1 MEKSNDELY
10 HERLQRVK
18 DVVELKVP
26 DRVPIVSPVQA
37 FTYWYAGVTLKDA
50 MYDYEVARNA
60 ARKFCLDFQ
69 PDLDFGPVLMYP
81 ARVMDILGLQWFR
94 WPGHGIS
101 DNAMY
106 QFIEGEYMK
115 EDEYDEFIYDP
126 GHFMMTKWIP
136 RSFGK
141 LGGLSEF
148 PAMRGSMWYGWLGT
162 VPPFANSPDLWN
174 ALEALKKAGKE
185 ISRWFSSLDQYKQEI
200 KAEGFPIAYGGWAF
214 APFDLL
220 GDTLRG
226 VRGIFPDMIQQPDK
240 LIEAV
245 EKMVPIAIEGGS
257 VAADANDP
265 PMAWIWLHKGSDEF
279 MSVEQFKTF
288 YWPSLKKLICGLID
302 NGVIPV
308 VYGEGNETSRLEY
321 YTEIPKGKAIFHFAT
336 TDIFKAKD
344 ILKDVACISGN
355 LPNPLMATGTP
366 DDVKEYCKKLIDYC
380 GKDGGYIMDTSALLD
395 EARPENVR
403 AMFEFTREYGIYG

>member
-1 MEKSNDELY
+1 MGNSNDEKY
-10 HERLQRVK
+10 QQRLQRVK
-18 DVVELKVP
+18 DVVALKVP

-37 FTYWYAGVTLKDA
+37 FTYWYAGVTLKEA
-50 MYDYEVARNA
+50 MYDYEVARKA
-60 ARKFCLDFQ
+60 ARKFCLDFK

-81 ARVMDILGLQWFR
+81 AKVMDILGLQWFR

-101 DNAMY
+101 ENAMY

-126 GHFMMTKWIP
+126 GHFMMSKWMP
-136 RSFGK
+136 RSFGN
-141 LGGLSEF
+141 LGGLSDF

-162 VPPFANSPDLWN
+162 VLPFAGSAKLWD
-174 ALEALKKAGKE
+174 ALEVLKKAAEE
-185 ISRWFSSLDQYKQEI
+185 IQRWFASLDQYKQEI
-200 KAEGFPIAYGGWAF
+200 KAEGFPISYGGWAF

-226 VRGIFPDMIQQPDK
+226 VRGIFPDIIQQPEK
-240 LIEAV
+240 LLAAV

-279 MSVEQFKTF
+279 MSVAQFKTF
-288 YWPSLKKLICGLID
+288 YWPSLKALICGLID

-308 VYGEGNETSRLEY
+308 VYGEGNETSRLEF

-344 ILKDVACISGN
+344 VLKDVACISGN
-355 LPNPLMATGTP
+355 LPNSLLATGNP
-366 DDVKEYCKKLIDYC
+366 EDVRAYCKKLIDYC
-380 GKDGGYIMDTSALLD
+380 GRGGGYIMDTSALLD
-395 EARPENVR
+395 EAKVENVK
-403 AMFEFTREYGIYG
+403 AMFDFTREYGAY

>member
-1 MEKSNDELY
+1 MGKSNDECY
-10 HERLQRVK
+10 RERLQRVK
-18 DVVELKVP
+18 DVVALRVP

-60 ARKFCLDFQ
+60 ARKFCMDFQ

-81 ARVMDILGLQWFR
+81 AKVMDILGLQWFR

-101 DNAMY
+101 ENAMY

-126 GHFMMTKWIP
+126 GQFMMTKWIP
-136 RSFGK
+136 RSFGN

-162 VPPFANSPDLWN
+162 VPPFAGSPDLWE
-174 ALEALKKAGKE
+174 ALETLKKAGEE
-185 ISRWFSSLDQYKQEI
+185 INRWFASLDRYKQEI
-200 KAEGFPIAYGGWAF
+200 KKEGFPISYGGWAF

-240 LIEAV
+240 LLEAV

-257 VAADANDP
+257 VAAGANDP

-288 YWPSLKKLICGLID
+288 YWPSLKALICGLID

-321 YTEIPKGKAIFHFAT
+321 YTEIPKGKAIFHFAA

-344 ILKDVACISGN
+344 VLKDVACISGN
-355 LPNPLMATGTP
+355 LPNSLLATGNP
-366 DDVKEYCKKLIDYC
+366 DDVRAYCKKLIDYC

-395 EARPENVR
+395 EAKVENVK
-403 AMFEFTREYGIYG
+403 AMFEFTREYGVY

>member
-10 HERLQRVK
+10 HERLHRVK
-18 DVVELKVP
+18 DVVALKVP

-50 MYDYEVARNA
+50 MYNYEIARKA

-81 ARVMDILGLQWFR
+81 AKVMDILGLQWFR

-101 DNAMY
+101 ENAMY

-115 EDEYDEFIYDP
+115 EDEYDDFIYDP
-126 GHFMMTKWIP
+126 GHFMMTKWMP
-136 RSFGK
+136 RSFGN
-141 LGGLSEF
+141 LAGLAEF

-162 VPPFANSPDLWN
+162 VPPFAGSPNLWD
-174 ALEALKKAGKE
+174 ALETLKKAGEE
-185 ISRWFSSLDQYKQEI
+185 IGRWFASLDLYKREI
-200 KAEGFPIAYGGWAF
+200 KEAGFPISYGGWAF

-226 VRGIFPDMIQQPDK
+226 VRGIFPDMIEQPKK
-240 LIEAV
+240 LLEAV
-245 EKMVPIAIEGGS
+245 EKMIPIAVEGGS
-257 VAADANDP
+257 VAAEANDP

-288 YWPSLKKLICGLID
+288 YWPSLKALICGLID

-321 YTEIPKGKAIFHFAT
+321 YTEIPRGKSIFHFAA

-344 ILKDVACISGN
+344 VLKDVACISGN
-355 LPNPLMATGTP
+355 LPNSLLATGTP
-366 DDVKEYCKKLIDYC
+366 DDVKAYCKKLIDYC

-395 EARPENVR
+395 EAKVENVK
-403 AMFEFTREYGIYG
+403 AMFEFTREYGVY

>member
-1 MEKSNDELY
+1 MGKSNDELY
-10 HERLQRVK
+10 QERLQRVK
-18 DVVELKVP
+18 DVVALKVP

-37 FTYWYAGVTLKDA
+37 FTYFYAGVTLKDA

-81 ARVMDILGLQWFR
+81 AKVMDILGLKWFR
-94 WPGHGIS
+94 WPGHDIG
-101 DNAMY
+101 DNTMY
-106 QFIEGEYMK
+106 QFIEGEYMLG
-115 EDEYDEFIYDP
+115 DEYDEFIFDP
-126 GHFMMTKWIP
+126 GQFMMNKWIP
-136 RSFGK
+136 RSFGNLAGMK
-141 LGGLSEF
+141 QF

-162 VPPFANSPDLWN
+162 VPPFAESSDLWN
-174 ALEALKKAGKE
+174 ALETLKSAGKE
-185 ISRWFSSLDQYKQEI
+185 IGYWFASLDQYKQEI
-200 KAEGFPIAYGGWAF
+200 KAEGFPISYGGWAF

-226 VRGIFPDMIQQPDK
+226 VRGIFIDMIRQPDK

-257 VAADANDP
+257 VAAEANDP

-302 NGVIPV
+302 KGVIPV

-355 LPNPLMATGTP
+355 LPNSLMTTGTP
-366 DDVKEYCKKLIDYC
+366 DDVREYCKKLIDYC

-395 EARPENVR
+395 EAKNENVS
-403 AMFEFTREYGIYG
+403 AMFEFTREYGVYG

>member
-1 MEKSNDELY
+1 MGKSNDELY
-10 HERLQRVK
+10 QERLQRVK
-18 DVVELKVP
+18 DVVALKVP

-50 MYDYEVARNA
+50 MYDYEVARKA

-81 ARVMDILGLQWFR
+81 AKVMDILELQWFR

-101 DNAMY
+101 ENAMY

-126 GHFMMTKWIP
+126 GHFMMTKWMP

-141 LGGLSEF
+141 LAGLSQF

-162 VPPFANSPDLWN
+162 VPQFAGDSDLWN
-174 ALEALKKAGKE
+174 ALESLKEAGEE
-185 ISRWFSSLDQYKQEI
+185 INRWFASLAQYKQEI
-200 KAEGFPIAYGGWAF
+200 KAEGFPISYGGWAF

-240 LIEAV
+240 LLEAV
-245 EKMVPIAIEGGS
+245 EKMIPIAIEGGS
-257 VAADANDP
+257 VAAEANDP

-288 YWPSLKKLICGLID
+288 YWPSLKALICGLID

-308 VYGEGNETSRLEY
+308 VYGEGNETTRLES

-344 ILKDVACISGN
+344 VLKDVACISGN
-355 LPNPLMATGTP
+355 LPNSLMATGTP
-366 DDVKEYCKKLIDYC
+366 DDVKAYCKKLIDYC
-380 GKDGGYIMDTSALLD
+380 GKDSGYIMDTSALLD
-395 EARPENVR
+395 EAKVENVK
-403 AMFEFTREYGIYG
+403 AMFDFTREYGVY

>member
-1 MEKSNDELY
+1 MGKSNNELY
-10 HERLQRVK
+10 HERLQRIK
-18 DVVELKVP
+18 DVVALKAP

-50 MYDYEVARNA
+50 MYNYEIARKA

-81 ARVMDILGLQWFR
+81 AKVMDILGLQWFR

-101 DNAMY
+101 ENTMY

-115 EDEYDEFIYDP
+115 EDEYDDFIYDP
-126 GHFMMTKWIP
+126 GHFMMTKWMP
-136 RSFGK
+136 RSFGN
-141 LGGLSEF
+141 LAGLAEF

-162 VPPFANSPDLWN
+162 VPPFAGSPNLWD
-174 ALEALKKAGKE
+174 ALETLKKAGEE
-185 ISRWFSSLDQYKQEI
+185 IGRWFASLDLYKREI
-200 KAEGFPIAYGGWAF
+200 KEAGFPISYGGWAF

-226 VRGIFPDMIQQPDK
+226 VRGIFPDMIEQPKK
-240 LIEAV
+240 LLEAV
-245 EKMVPIAIEGGS
+245 EKMIPIAVEGGS
-257 VAADANDP
+257 VAAEANDP

-288 YWPSLKKLICGLID
+288 YWPSLKALICGLID

-321 YTEIPKGKAIFHFAT
+321 YTEIPRGKSIFHFAA

-344 ILKDVACISGN
+344 VLKDVACISGN
-355 LPNPLMATGTP
+355 LPNSLLATGTP
-366 DDVKEYCKKLIDYC
+366 DDVKAYCKKLIDYC

-395 EARPENVR
+395 EAKVENVK
-403 AMFEFTREYGIYG
+403 AMFEFTREYGVY

>member
-1 MEKSNDELY
+1 
-10 HERLQRVK
+10 
-18 DVVELKVP
+18 
-26 DRVPIVSPVQA
+26 
-37 FTYWYAGVTLKDA
+37 
-50 MYDYEVARNA
+50 
-60 ARKFCLDFQ
+60 
-69 PDLDFGPVLMYP
+69 
-81 ARVMDILGLQWFR
+81 
-94 WPGHGIS
+94 
-101 DNAMY
+101 
-106 QFIEGEYMK
+106 
-115 EDEYDEFIYDP
+115 
-126 GHFMMTKWIP
+126 MMTKWIP

-141 LGGLSEF
+141 LNGLSEF

-174 ALEALKKAGKE
+174 ALETLKKAGEE
-185 ISRWFSSLDQYKQEI
+185 ISRWFASLDQYKQEI
-200 KAEGFPIAYGGWAF
+200 KVEGFPIAYGGWAF

-257 VAADANDP
+257 VAAEANDP

-279 MSVEQFKTF
+279 MSIEQFKTF

-355 LPNPLMATGTP
+355 LPNSLMVTGTP
-366 DDVKEYCKKLIDYC
+366 DDVKEYCRKLIDYC

-395 EARPENVR
+395 EAKPENVS

>member
-81 ARVMDILGLQWFR
+81 AKAMDILGLQWFR
-94 WPGHGIS
+94 WPGHGLS

-115 EDEYDEFIYDP
+115 EDEYDEFIFDP

-136 RSFGK
+136 RSFGN
-141 LGGLSEF
+141 LSGLSEF

-162 VPPFANSPDLWN
+162 VPPFAGSSNLWN
-174 ALEALKKAGKE
+174 ALETLKEAGEE
-185 ISRWFSSLDQYKQEI
+185 INRWFASLDQYKQEI
-200 KAEGFPIAYGGWAF
+200 KTEGFPISYGGWAF

-226 VRGIFPDMIQQPDK
+226 VRGIFPDIIQQPDK

-257 VAADANDP
+257 VAAEANDP

-321 YTEIPKGKAIFHFAT
+321 YTEIPKGKAIFHFAN
-336 TDIFKAKD
+336 TDIFRAKD

-355 LPNPLMATGTP
+355 LPNSLMATGTP
-366 DDVKEYCKKLIDYC
+366 DDVKKYCKKLIDYC

-395 EARPENVR
+395 EARPENVT

>member
-1 MEKSNDELY
+1 MGKSNDKLY
-10 HERLQRVK
+10 QERLQRVK
-18 DVVELKVP
+18 DVVALKVP
-26 DRVPIVSPVQA
+26 DMVPIVSPVQA
-37 FTYWYAGVTLKDA
+37 FTYRYAGVTLKDA

-81 ARVMDILGLQWFR
+81 AKVMDILGLQWFR

-101 DNAMY
+101 ENAMY

-136 RSFGK
+136 RSFGN

-162 VPPFANSPDLWN
+162 VAPFAGSPNLWD
-174 ALEALKKAGKE
+174 ALETLKKAGEE
-185 ISRWFSSLDQYKQEI
+185 INRWFASLDLYKQEI
-200 KAEGFPIAYGGWAF
+200 KEEGFPISYGGWAF

-226 VRGIFPDMIQQPDK
+226 VHGIFPDMIQQPDK
-240 LIEAV
+240 LLEAV

-257 VAADANDP
+257 VAAEANDP

-288 YWPSLKKLICGLID
+288 YWPSLKALICGLID

-308 VYGEGNETSRLEY
+308 VYGEGNETSRLEH

-344 ILKDVACISGN
+344 VLKDVCCISGN
-355 LPNPLMATGTP
+355 LPNSIMVAGTS
-366 DDVKEYCKKLIDYC
+366 DDVKGYCKKLIDYC

-395 EARPENVR
+395 EAKPENVR
-403 AMFEFTREYGIYG
+403 AMFEFTREYGVYR

>member
-1 MEKSNDELY
+1 MGKSNDELY
-10 HERLQRVK
+10 QERLQRVK
-18 DVVELKVP
+18 DVVALKVP
-26 DRVPIVSPVQA
+26 DLVPIVSPVQA

-81 ARVMDILGLQWFR
+81 AKVMDILGLQWFR

-101 DNAMY
+101 ENAMY

-136 RSFGK
+136 RSFGN
-141 LGGLSEF
+141 LAGLSEF

-162 VPPFANSPDLWN
+162 LPPFAGCPNLWN
-174 ALEALKKAGKE
+174 ALETLKKAGEE
-185 ISRWFSSLDQYKQEI
+185 INRWFASLDQYKQEI
-200 KAEGFPIAYGGWAF
+200 KEEGFPISYGGWAF

-240 LIEAV
+240 LLEAV

-257 VAADANDP
+257 VAAEANDP

-288 YWPSLKKLICGLID
+288 YWPSLKALICGLID

-308 VYGEGNETSRLEY
+308 VYGEGNETSRLEH

-344 ILKDVACISGN
+344 VLKDVCCISGN
-355 LPNPLMATGTP
+355 LPNSLMVAGTP
-366 DDVKEYCKKLIDYC
+366 DDVKAYCKKLIDYC

-395 EARPENVR
+395 EAKPENVR
-403 AMFEFTREYGIYG
+403 AMFEFTREYGVYR

>member
-1 MEKSNDELY
+1 MEKSNQELY
-10 HERLQRVK
+10 QERMQRVK
-18 DVVELKVP
+18 DVIALAVP

-37 FTYWYAGVTLKDA
+37 FTYRYAGVSLKEA
-50 MYDYEVARNA
+50 MYDYAAARRA

-81 ARVMDILGLQWFR
+81 AKPMDLLGLQWFR

-101 DNAMY
+101 ENTMY

-115 EDEYDEFIYDP
+115 EDEYDEFIFDP
-126 GHFMMTKWIP
+126 GHFMTTKWMP
-136 RSFGK
+136 RSFGNLK
-141 LGGLSEF
+141 GLEQF

-162 VPPFANSPDLWN
+162 VPPFAGIPELWD
-174 ALEALKKAGKE
+174 ALEALKKTGAE
-185 ISRWFSSLDQYKQEI
+185 IARWFESLNLYKQEI

-226 VRGIFPDMIQQPDK
+226 VEGIFTDMIAQPDK
-240 LIEAV
+240 LLAAV
-245 EKMVPIAIEGGS
+245 EKMVPIAIEAG
-257 VAADANDP
+257 AAAAEANDP

-279 MSVEQFKTF
+279 MSVEQFNRF

-321 YTEIPKGKAIFHFAT
+321 YTDIPKGKAIFHFAT

-344 ILKDVACISGN
+344 VLKDVCCISGN
-355 LPNPLMATGTP
+355 LPNSLMVTGTP
-366 DDVKEYCKKLIDYC
+366 DDVKAYCKKLIDYC

-395 EARPENVR
+395 EAKPENVK
-403 AMFEFTREYGIYG
+403 AMFEFTREYGVYR

>member
-1 MEKSNDELY
+1 MGKSNNELY
-10 HERLQRVK
+10 HERLQRIK
-18 DVVELKVP
+18 DVVALKAP

-50 MYDYEVARNA
+50 MYNYEIARKA

-81 ARVMDILGLQWFR
+81 AKVMDILGLQWFR

-101 DNAMY
+101 ENAMY

-115 EDEYDEFIYDP
+115 EDEYDDFIYDP
-126 GHFMMTKWIP
+126 GHFMMTKWMP
-136 RSFGK
+136 RSFGN
-141 LGGLSEF
+141 LAGLAEF

-162 VPPFANSPDLWN
+162 VPPFAGSPNLWD
-174 ALEALKKAGKE
+174 ALETLKKAGEE
-185 ISRWFSSLDQYKQEI
+185 IGRWFASLDLYKREI
-200 KAEGFPIAYGGWAF
+200 KEAGFPISYGGWAF

-226 VRGIFPDMIQQPDK
+226 VRGIFPDMIEQPKK
-240 LIEAV
+240 LLEAV
-245 EKMVPIAIEGGS
+245 EKMIPIAVEGGS
-257 VAADANDP
+257 VAAEANDP

-288 YWPSLKKLICGLID
+288 YWPSLKALICGLID

-321 YTEIPKGKAIFHFAT
+321 YTEIPRGKSIFHFAA

-344 ILKDVACISGN
+344 VLKDVACISGN
-355 LPNPLMATGTP
+355 LPNSLLATGTP
-366 DDVKEYCKKLIDYC
+366 DDVKAYCKKLIDYC

-395 EARPENVR
+395 EAKVENVK
-403 AMFEFTREYGIYG
+403 AMFEFTREYGVY